1 MSPYYEKMCPTAQM
15 SLVDAIDVF
24 AHLLEM
30 SARIDH
36 PIDQIKE
43 LDWQNDEM
51 MRKYY

>member
-15 SLVDAIDVF
+15 SMVDATYVF

-30 SARIDH
+30 SARADH
-36 PIDQIKE
+36 PIDQIIE

-51 MRKYY
+51 MKKYY